1 VWLDEETPIRKQNLV
16 LKKSFINSAGTLG
29 FVPDIHQMPFLSQLG
44 AFITNPISRL
54 PRKPA
59 DNRAFLPFPGGF
71 LLHTGLPNPGISRT
85 IAACRRRWA
94 DAPLPVIVHLLAETH
109 RSLGEMVHKLEGL
122 ENILA
127 IELGLPPLCERKTLE
142 AFADAAS
149 GELPVIICLQPEQ
162 IPSLLDPLTKINHS
176 AVHLTAPRGMLPDGS
191 GRLVAGRLFG
201 KGIYPMMLNTAHLL
215 VNAELRVIADGGVFA
230 RWQADALLDIGVMAV
245 GLGSVLWQVRSET
258 LFT

>member
-1 VWLDEETPIRKQNLV
+1 
-16 LKKSFINSAGTLG
+16 
-29 FVPDIHQMPFLSQLG
+29 MPFLSQLG

-59 DNRAFLPFPGGF
+59 DNCACLPFPGGF

-85 IAACRRRWA
+85 IADCKRRWA
-94 DAPLPVIVHLLAETH
+94 DAPLPVIVHLLAEH
-109 RSLGEMVHKLEGL
+109 LHSLEEMVLKLEGL

-127 IELGLPPLCERKTLE
+127 VELGLPPLCERKTLD

-162 IPSLLDPLTKINHS
+162 IPSLLDSLTRINPS

-201 KGIYPMMLNTAHLL
+201 PALFPVLQRAACTLVDAKLN
-215 VNAELRVIADGGVFA
+215 VIADGGVYQA
-230 RWQADALLDIGVMAV
+230 WQVHALLECGVMAV
-245 GLGSVLWQVRSET
+245 GLGSALWQVRYEA